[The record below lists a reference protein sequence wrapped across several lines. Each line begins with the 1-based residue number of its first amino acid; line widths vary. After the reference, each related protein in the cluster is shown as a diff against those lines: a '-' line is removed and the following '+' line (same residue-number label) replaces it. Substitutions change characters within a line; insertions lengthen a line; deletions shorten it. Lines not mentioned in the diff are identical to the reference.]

1 VLLQK
6 YIKAN
11 TLYAESGPVIE
22 TPLAAMASIQ
32 ELCMQYWNGVL
43 RVFPAIPHRWKDVSF
58 TNFLTDGGNL
68 VSAERKNGKTA
79 NIRIKSQYGGR
90 LCLKSDIGIP
100 EVKIQGKGT
109 FDIRKDGTID
119 LKLDKGAI
127 ALINVH

>member
-1 VLLQK
+1 
-6 YIKAN
+6 
-11 TLYAESGPVIE
+11 
-22 TPLAAMASIQ
+22 
-32 ELCMQYWNGVL
+32 MQYWNGVL

-90 LCLKSDIGIP
+90 LCLKSDIGMP